1 MTKQTN
7 VRPIHYY
14 DTQRHHIAC
23 EAPSADD
30 HSTKHHRGVTC
41 TQCLALLR
49 EAGGRADAASG
60 IATAGSG
67 A

>member
-7 VRPIHYY
+7 VRPVHYY

-23 EAPSADD
+23 QSPDADD

-41 TQCLALLR
+41 TECLALLR
-49 EAGGRADAASG
+49 PPAAGDSAAASG
-60 IATAGSG
+60 A
-67 A
+67 